1 MKMSLRSLPAG
12 RAVADYQLPWLRS
25 RDGDP
30 RVMQGV
36 VDREHEV
43 AFDRRE
49 LVDEPVA
56 QGVLALV
63 DDELCEVPWQDQL
76 AEVIAQFSRSTNRA
90 CHRAVMTV
98 LVGRGGWCVVRGRVG
113 GRERM
118 LLGMMVSGAPDA
130 GELLGTP
137 LPHLVPERVVAVA
150 SALAGCAV
158 AAYVLDVEGSFA
170 LRLAGDMDRFPER
183 IRAPV
188 GVGPEIIPEALPLLR
203 ALVSDHVG
211 PCTLWPMVVR
221 DRVMGFLLARD
232 RPRVDLEAF
241 GGQAGVALELA
252 SGYTD
257 AVHAVRRRKD
267 TQPAAEIQQ
276 NLLPPRL
283 ARVSGADVAG
293 GVLPGYDVGGDFFD
307 YAGNA
312 DGLWLVVADATGKG
326 NSAAALSSLAIGA
339 LRAARRAG
347 AGLQEAA
354 SLADEAILSL
364 DMHRYLTAVMGVW
377 DAEGHRLRWINCG
390 HPTPLLLRADG
401 RVDELDGERTYPLG
415 MRFTQRMFPVLSA
428 AVSVGDRLLLYSD
441 GVSERRAGD
450 GSRIGEDGLRA
461 ILAEL
466 GPRSAAATVRGLQ
479 DAVITASPE
488 PLRDDATL
496 LVVAPH
502 D

>member
-1 MKMSLRSLPAG
+1 MES
-12 RAVADYQLPWLRS
+12 
-25 RDGDP
+25 
-30 RVMQGV
+30 
-36 VDREHEV
+36 
-43 AFDRRE
+43 
-49 LVDEPVA
+49 A
-56 QGVLALV
+56 Q
-63 DDELCEVPWQDQL
+63 
-76 AEVIAQFSRSTNRA
+76 
-90 CHRAVMTV
+90 
-98 LVGRGGWCVVRGRVG
+98 
-113 GRERM
+113 
-118 LLGMMVSGAPDA
+118 PDA
-130 GELLGTP
+130 GELLRAS
-137 LPHLVPERVVAVA
+137 LPHLVPERVVEVA
-150 SALAGCAV
+150 SAQADCPI

-170 LRLAGDMDRFPER
+170 LRLAGDVERFPDR

-188 GVGPEIIPEALPLLR
+188 GVGPEIIPEALPQLR
-203 ALVSDHVG
+203 GLVSDRVG
-211 PCTLWPMVVR
+211 SSTLWPMVVR

-232 RPRVDLEAF
+232 SPAVDLEAF
-241 GGQAGVALELA
+241 AGQAALALELA

-283 ARVSGADVAG
+283 ARVNRADVAG

-312 DGLWLVVADATGKG
+312 DGLWMVVADATGKG

-354 SLADEAILSL
+354 RLADDAILAL
-364 DMHRYLTAVMGVW
+364 DMKLYLTAVLGSW
-377 DAEGHRLRWINCG
+377 DPDDYRLRWINCG
-390 HPTPLLLRADG
+390 HPTPLILRADG
-401 RVDELDGERTYPLG
+401 RVDELDTERTYPLG
-415 MRFTQRMFPVLSA
+415 IRFTERVFPVLSA
-428 AVSVGDRLLLYSD
+428 VVGPGDRLLLYSD
-441 GVSERRAGD
+441 GVSERRTAD
-450 GSRIGEDGLRA
+450 GGRVGENGLRV

-466 GPRSAAATVRGLQ
+466 GLRSAAATVRGLQ

-496 LVVAPH
+496 LVMAPH